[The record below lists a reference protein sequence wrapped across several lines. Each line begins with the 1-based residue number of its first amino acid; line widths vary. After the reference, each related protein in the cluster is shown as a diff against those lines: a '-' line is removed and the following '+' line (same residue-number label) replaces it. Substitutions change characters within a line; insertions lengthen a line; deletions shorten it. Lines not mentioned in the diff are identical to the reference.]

1 MIIAIQNTIGA
12 IASSFNA
19 NFDLTVNTALAGSAN
34 NKFQLPL
41 ISSGTISIVVNW
53 GDGSTDNIT
62 SFNQSQTLHEYSS
75 SGVYNISIKG
85 EVKGWRFN
93 NSGDKD
99 KIINISNWG
108 QFNFTNNNSFFN
120 CSNLTSTATDK
131 PIISSLNLEKTF
143 RQCSNFNGDISDWDV
158 SSVTKISNMFKN
170 CINFNQDL
178 SNWDIRNVTNM
189 DLIMEG
195 VTLSTA
201 NYDALLIGWEDQE
214 PEQDC
219 EPNFGNSKFT
229 AGGAAETARNSLT
242 STYGWTITDGG
253 TA

>member
-85 EVKGWRFN
+85 EVKGWYFN
-93 NSGDKD
+93 NGGDKL
-99 KIINISNWG
+99 KVTNVSNVG
-108 QFNFTNNNSFFN
+108 EF
-120 CSNLTSTATDK
+120 NLTEHSAFRGCTNMTWTATDT
-131 PIISSLNLEKTF
+131 PIVSTTSLKDSF
-143 RQCSNFNGDISDWDV
+143 RDCTLFNGNLSGWDV
-158 SSVTKISNMFKN
+158 SLITIFSSTFRGCVAFDQN
-170 CINFNQDL
+170 L
-178 SNWDIRNVTNM
+178 SAWNIGSATSMTN
-189 DLIMEG
+189 IMAF

-201 NYDALLIGWEDQE
+201 NYDALLIGWESQA
-214 PEQDC
+214 PNTGLT
-219 EPNFGNSKFT
+219 PNFWDSTYT
-229 AGGAAETARNSLT
+229 AGGAAATARASLI